1 MYVILMSSLFGLDTG
16 PVCNFIIHM
25 KIFIILRKREI
36 HKIKCMHML
45 RWLMD
50 KGKNTLGRT
59 EQCINWL
66 DLFINLIVKFDI
78 TYFILKKNYISIIS
92 FMQKIKF
99 FPLIFLLKFIL
110 DILLSLS
117 LSLRRLWCV
126 GPSLLL
132 YRDTMEKEL
141 EKLSLIGDEE
151 DGFTFNAEEEKK
163 RQNDLSLCLVGTF
176 LTDKSD
182 EGDRGWLTFDAQSKE

>member
-1 MYVILMSSLFGLDTG
+1 MSSLFGLDTG

-45 RWLMD
+45 RCLMD

-92 FMQKIKF
+92 FMQKVKF

-110 DILLSLS
+110 VIL
-117 LSLRRLWCV
+117 
-126 GPSLLL
+126 PLLL
-132 YRDTMEKEL
+132 FLRIEGEPIFFI
-141 EKLSLIGDEE
+141 S
-151 DGFTFNAEEEKK
+151 NQ
-163 RQNDLSLCLVGTF
+163 RQFFQLLFHGISI
-176 LTDKSD
+176 
-182 EGDRGWLTFDAQSKE
+182 EQ